1 MLWPSSYHA
10 HAAGSKPGTVG
21 SGAGQ
26 SSMARGGGGAEVD
39 LRRTDARRGRSRG
52 RCGGAASLEGSGP
65 PRRDGGGED
74 WGAAAEEEM
83 GEQRWMRVMGV
94 AEDMGAG
101 ASDEIRLPRYP
112 SRVLLE
118 SYRVR

>member
-1 MLWPSSYHA
+1 M
-10 HAAGSKPGTVG
+10 
-21 SGAGQ
+21 
-26 SSMARGGGGAEVD
+26 D
-39 LRRTDARRGRSRG
+39 LRRTDAWRRRNRG

-65 PRRDGGGED
+65 PWWDGGGED

-83 GEQRWMRVMGV
+83 GERRRMRVMGD
-94 AEDMGAG
+94 AEDMGAA

-118 SYRVR
+118 AYRVR

>member
-1 MLWPSSYHA
+1 M
-10 HAAGSKPGTVG
+10 
-21 SGAGQ
+21 
-26 SSMARGGGGAEVD
+26 D
-39 LRRTDARRGRSRG
+39 LRRTDARRHRSRG

-83 GEQRWMRVMGV
+83 GERRRMRVTGD
-94 AEDMGAG
+94 AEDMGAA

-118 SYRVR
+118 AYRVR